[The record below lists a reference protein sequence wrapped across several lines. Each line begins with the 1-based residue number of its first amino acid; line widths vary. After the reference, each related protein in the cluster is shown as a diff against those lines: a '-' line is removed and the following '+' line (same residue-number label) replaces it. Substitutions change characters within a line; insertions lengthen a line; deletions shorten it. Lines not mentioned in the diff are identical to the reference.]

1 MNNRF
6 VINFSP
12 GGTYLHKLNGAT
24 KVMLF
29 IVLTALI
36 IATFDIRVHIP
47 LFLACVVAIISMK
60 PNWKPLLFMFAFLVL
75 VVGLWGTLMLFLVAP
90 EAGLRYVGQETIIVR
105 FTDYFYLS
113 EEFIWYAFAMFF
125 KRLVS
130 FVSVMMFILA
140 VTPSELAAGL
150 NFLKLPYKVCVI
162 ISLGFR
168 TIPNVARD
176 YTDISNSMQ
185 MRGVEMNSKK
195 ASVFKRVK
203 QAALLVVPLLIS
215 SFGKVES
222 IANAMDLRGF
232 GKKNS
237 RTWYSEHEPTRADY
251 IVRVITALLLA
262 YTVFYIVYYRN
273 LNPWPARYWY
283 FNYKG

>member
-1 MNNRF
+1 M
-6 VINFSP
+6 
-12 GGTYLHKLNGAT
+12 HKLNGAT